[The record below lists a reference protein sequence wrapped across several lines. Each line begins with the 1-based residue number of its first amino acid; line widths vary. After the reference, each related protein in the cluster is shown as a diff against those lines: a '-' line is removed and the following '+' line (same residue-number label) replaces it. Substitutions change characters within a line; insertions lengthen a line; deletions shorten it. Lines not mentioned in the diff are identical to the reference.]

1 MLKGLKYIG
10 IVVGLVVTCSVCLA
24 QERYLIVP
32 LPDTIVAPT
41 PLDQAVYTNTAE
53 FFTPYIVNEINKTY
67 YMHAPT
73 VTDVRNKIKSD
84 YWLTKSAAKAMDDFR
99 RYYTLDF
106 NFTKKVANL
115 YNTNLVLL
123 ITSTLD
129 ANNYVMRRTW
139 WTFFEIPG
147 SSALDPAIKINIYG
161 VLIDTDTNMIVWSKT
176 YQKTISTVENRIV
189 PIGYTPQTEQL
200 QRIKD
205 YSVYLAPRVAQSLQ
219 DTLLT
224 AAQKI
229 AEPNMIHT
237 DYGSID
243 NVFTKRYRTLRKEFK
258 DGTVIPAAKAREHYG
273 NARAKYLEMKEDW
286 EADRAQK
293 AIEKQNQTN
302 QKQGIEAINF
312 LWFKNKN
319 TAAPPAE
326 TAPSVINTDMQAM
339 PGSAEQAQ
347 QTIQTAPAENIQG
360 TQTKNAPV
368 QAAPA
373 ADSASTA
380 QTPVVQDKAEGNS
393 TVEKEADTKT
403 GSTQPPAGG
412 KTSSNSAANTQQPKS
427 TTSAQ
432 ETKPAA
438 KSKADNIPAP
448 EAAAPAPSN
457 EKPAVNIKTSA
468 DKNKDNIVKINNK
481 KQTNTASGVNTE
493 EPPVDALIYT
503 QPTNYSSD
511 SDYLPVKPRL
521 REINVDDTVNSF

>member
-10 IVVGLVVTCSVCLA
+10 IIVGLVVTGSVCLA
-24 QERYLIVP
+24 QEKYLIVP
-32 LPDTIVAPT
+32 VPDTIVAPT

-73 VTDVRNKIKSD
+73 VTDVRNRIKSD

-123 ITSTLD
+123 LTSTLD
-129 ANNYVMRRTW
+129 ATNYVMRRTW

-147 SSALDPAIKINIYG
+147 SSALDPAIKINIYS
-161 VLIDTDTNMIVWSKT
+161 VLVDTDTNMIVWSKT

-189 PIGYTPQTEQL
+189 PVGYTPQTEQL

-224 AAQKI
+224 ASQKI

-258 DGTVIPAAKAREHYG
+258 DATVIPAAKTRENYG
-273 NARAKYLEMKEDW
+273 KARAKYLEMKEDW

-293 AIEKQNQTN
+293 AIEKQNRPKKEKN
-302 QKQGIEAINF
+302 IEPINF
-312 LWFKNKN
+312 LWFKNKGN
-319 TAAPPAE
+319 TSQKPFMVPVTETSVPEIQQVPVNAAPV
-326 TAPSVINTDMQAM
+326 S
-339 PGSAEQAQ
+339 Q
-347 QTIQTAPAENIQG
+347 QTLTAPAIKTTTPE
-360 TQTKNAPV
+360 TQKAPV
-368 QAAPA
+368 NTTTAPKSPE
-373 ADSASTA
+373 DIL
-380 QTPVVQDKAEGNS
+380 Q
-393 TVEKEADTKT
+393 TVEAAKNNSSIQEDK
-403 GSTQPPAGG
+403 SG
-412 KTSSNSAANTQQPKS
+412 KTSGTTPAAEAKTPSQSAAVKQNTGAKPAENKK
-427 TTSAQ
+427 TNT
-432 ETKPAA
+432 PAA
-438 KSKADNIPAP
+438 KTAPAQSV
-448 EAAAPAPSN
+448 ETAAPAPSN
-457 EKPAVNIKTSA
+457 EKPAVNIKTPA
-468 DKNKDNIVKINNK
+468 DKTKDNIVKINSK
-481 KQTNTASGVNTE
+481 TNSTVGDE
-493 EPPVDALIYT
+493 ELPVDALIYT
-503 QPTNYSSD
+503 RPTNYRQDSS
-511 SDYLPVKPRL
+511 YLPVKPRL
-521 REINVDDTVNSF
+521 REINIDDTVNSF